1 MHFISKCIHLE
12 LNYWCI
18 SFLSSE
24 FQDSGPHHAATVD
37 TDRLRPGARYLYL
50 QSPAAGLC
58 NWMQIFIWAPV
69 SCHVA
74 FILHT
79 HSLTAYRLSSTFTAS
94 KPSSRIGLRWGFPAL
109 LEIWVVHLG
118 FACLCFFQ
126 YPNPNIIIVKSL
138 YGKKVRQRQ
147 ATYRNVL
154 CLWLSFRM
162 LPTKTDRSPAFSAHT
177 PAPAACL
184 LSDLGKCVLCGPMRP
199 RARG

>member
-74 FILHT
+74 FIHLPVVLNF
-79 HSLTAYRLSSTFTAS
+79 HSEQAVFWNRTAMRVPCSVGNLSSAS
-94 KPSSRIGLRWGFPAL
+94 WFCLPL
-109 LEIWVVHLG
+109 LIPVSKSKY
-118 FACLCFFQ
+118 FNCD
-126 YPNPNIIIVKSL
+126 KSL
-138 YGKKVRQRQ
+138 WKDKPPTGMCYACGLVSGCSLPRLIAVQHSPPTRRLLQPVRSREVC
-147 ATYRNVL
+147 AV
-154 CLWLSFRM
+154 WF
-162 LPTKTDRSPAFSAHT
+162 H
-177 PAPAACL
+177 AAQSSGL
-184 LSDLGKCVLCGPMRP
+184 NFTNS
-199 RARG
+199 

>member
-94 KPSSRIGLRWGFPAL
+94 KPSSGLGLRRGFNLSSASRLCL
-109 LEIWVVHLG
+109 LM
-118 FACLCFFQ
+118 CLCFSAFQ
-126 YPNPNIIIVKSL
+126 YYNCEKT
-138 YGKKVRQRQ
+138 KKTSHQEE
-147 ATYRNVL
+147 
-154 CLWLSFRM
+154 
-162 LPTKTDRSPAFSAHT
+162 
-177 PAPAACL
+177 
-184 LSDLGKCVLCGPMRP
+184 CVMPV
-199 RARG
+199 A